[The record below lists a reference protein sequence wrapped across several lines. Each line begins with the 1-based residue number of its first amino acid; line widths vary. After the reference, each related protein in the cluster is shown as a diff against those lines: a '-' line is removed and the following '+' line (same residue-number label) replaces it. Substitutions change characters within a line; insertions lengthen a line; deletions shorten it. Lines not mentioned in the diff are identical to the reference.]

1 MSQLTLAQKDAEIA
15 SLYKQNV
22 MAQLPKKKN
31 KDEEENN
38 LDVNTGNGGPGQS
51 SPLPIGQPVPYYYPM
66 PYYMYPDNQLAD
78 PPAPDPVNEH
88 CASTSK
94 NNNQQEDDDILH
106 TKIPEAC
113 TGVVQDYFWIFTK
126 QRTLLQH

>member
-1 MSQLTLAQKDAEIA
+1 
-15 SLYKQNV
+15 
-22 MAQLPKKKN
+22 
-31 KDEEENN
+31 
-38 LDVNTGNGGPGQS
+38 
-51 SPLPIGQPVPYYYPM
+51 M
-66 PYYMYPDNQLAD
+66 PYYMYPDNQLAN

-113 TGVVQDYFWIFTK
+113 TGVVQDYFWTIH
-126 QRTLLQH
+126 QRKDIVAALKECEQPENCPIS